1 MIIINSMQWTAVVF
15 PMKVSGKTSI
25 CFYFVGR
32 ASCCLIWK
40 ESLNSHSQQIHQYQQ
55 HEQPPLTWNIGNM
68 GTGFG
73 QKCVGVKQINK
84 ILSLPL
90 LIKRSGRPKG
100 KARMNNLETQT
111 TFGTQETRPRQEK
124 QNIQHNTMLRIC
136 AGLFIVVRLYI
147 PLISTF
153 YNWISNSNTDMN
165 KRLENKHCTASLLLK
180 RPHTMTKMNDNISI
194 DSTISGSMNV
204 CS

>member
-1 MIIINSMQWTAVVF
+1 
-15 PMKVSGKTSI
+15 
-25 CFYFVGR
+25 
-32 ASCCLIWK
+32 
-40 ESLNSHSQQIHQYQQ
+40 
-55 HEQPPLTWNIGNM
+55 M

-165 KRLENKHCTASLLLK
+165 KRLENKHCTTSLLLK
-180 RPHTMTKMNDNISI
+180 RPYTMTKMNDNISI